1 MTIVQELQL
10 LKKFDI
16 DENMKK
22 LNELRGWE
30 RVFLFSIFLLLI
42 YISSLILGLK
52 NIIIIL
58 IFPIILIL
66 HLLFSYH
73 GAKTPLKLIKE
84 FLEILGYFVLFLIAI
99 SVLVL
104 VLIGFIWV
112 IRGFRKR

>member
-1 MTIVQELQL
+1 
-10 LKKFDI
+10 
-16 DENMKK
+16 MKK

-30 RVFLFSIFLLLI
+30 RVCLFSIFLFLI
-42 YISSLILGLK
+42 FISILILGWDK
-52 NIIIIL
+52 IIVIL
-58 IFPIILIL
+58 FFPLILIL